1 MSSQKKHPLITGTV
15 ILTLTGLITRVMGFF
30 YRIFLSHTIGAE
42 GVGIY
47 QLIFPVYALCF
58 SFAVAG
64 IQTGISRCCASALAQ
79 KNPAKARSY
88 FSCGFFLSFSLSVI
102 AAALLHRYAGFL
114 SRSLLKEPRCT
125 PLLQLV
131 AWSVPLGTVHTC
143 VSAWFFARKQT
154 AVPSVSQFLEQAARI
169 FSSVFFYLILS
180 EKGIAPTPLLAASG
194 LLAGELVASLFSAI
208 CLLFHFQGTEYKTP
222 SPLPVPSYAACA
234 GRLVALSLPLTVNR
248 ILLNLLQSGEAI
260 LIPSR
265 LRQYGCIYHASSHHR
280 AGTGE
285 RKPEKNYFCHGKNDE
300 ILPFAGN
307 FCRRNLFL
315 FRQSVGHAGLWKSGR
330 GNFYPDSFFS
340 LSFPLPD
347 RNTFQYSERTGSYFS
362 MLLSKCR
369 RPLHSDFLYSFCRS
383 PCRHTGISVGTS
395 GEPTCHH
402 TSESVF
408 PSSES
413 FFLFLSAPMAF
424 SPSGFPCVKLRYGAF
439 CILSLRQ
446 SFFPSRSLES
456 GNHHGSMRYFLPDLS
471 VMFQT
476 DSYFLLIF
484 LLQCFIIRK
493 RTLQRRDDYEFQFLK
508 KASHSGRDQS

>member
-1 MSSQKKHPLITGTV
+1 M
-15 ILTLTGLITRVMGFF
+15 
-30 YRIFLSHTIGAE
+30 
-42 GVGIY
+42 
-47 QLIFPVYALCF
+47 
-58 SFAVAG
+58 
-64 IQTGISRCCASALAQ
+64 
-79 KNPAKARSY
+79 
-88 FSCGFFLSFSLSVI
+88 
-102 AAALLHRYAGFL
+102 
-114 SRSLLKEPRCT
+114 
-125 PLLQLV
+125 
-131 AWSVPLGTVHTC
+131 
-143 VSAWFFARKQT
+143 
-154 AVPSVSQFLEQAARI
+154 
-169 FSSVFFYLILS
+169 
-180 EKGIAPTPLLAASG
+180 
-194 LLAGELVASLFSAI
+194 
-208 CLLFHFQGTEYKTP
+208 
-222 SPLPVPSYAACA
+222 
-234 GRLVALSLPLTVNR
+234 
-248 ILLNLLQSGEAI
+248 
-260 LIPSR
+260 
-265 LRQYGCIYHASSHHR
+265 
-280 AGTGE
+280 
-285 RKPEKNYFCHGKNDE
+285 
-300 ILPFAGN
+300 
-307 FCRRNLFL
+307 L
-315 FRQSVGHAGLWKSGR
+315 FRS
-330 GNFYPDSFFS
+330 
-340 LSFPLPD
+340 
-347 RNTFQYSERTGSYFS
+347 
-362 MLLSKCR
+362 R